1 LSAIFPNA
9 GLRVDGDEELSRRGR
24 EHGVADDDRIAL
36 NIVAAI
42 ARMVN
47 PGDLK
52 IGDVLAIDLIQS
64 GVARP
69 AVVTMGTMP
78 GEESFAVRTAI
89 GRRLNSSGLAAGMIW

>member
-1 LSAIFPNA
+1 M
-9 GLRVDGDEELSRRGR
+9 
-24 EHGVADDDRIAL
+24 

-89 GRRLNSSGLAAGMIW
+89 GAALTLPFGAGMIWLERQLLACGRIFDRPIIFGLW